1 MSPSGRGATS
11 GPLRRGVALVL
22 GGLVIPSLGVLGAG
36 LVGAV
41 LAGDLADAPFYVLF
55 MLLPASLGFVGVVLA
70 LKRPDNA
77 VGWLLLISGC
87 LAGIAFAGGEYAG
100 YAGLAGT
107 SGNLDRPFVVAAAWV
122 SNVWFVPS
130 IGMLVVYLPLIYPDG
145 RLVGPRWRI
154 VAAIGVFG
162 VVAGALGPA
171 TAPELLV
178 GNVTVSNP
186 LAPPE
191 PFASWIQLATAVSNG
206 IAPVIFLVAVASL
219 LIRFRR
225 SRDVERQQIKWF
237 LFVAAIAA
245 GAFAVSIV
253 NVPLASDVAWVVGLL
268 SLGLLPI
275 AIGVAILR
283 YRLYDIDR
291 IVSRTLSYA
300 IVSGLL
306 AVTYLGAFAILET
319 LLTPFTSTTGGP
331 IAVAASTLV
340 VFALFAPARRRISAL
355 VDRRFNRSRYDAE
368 QTVGRLVERLRD
380 ETDLDQLGVEVEGA
394 VRAALAPAVVA
405 IWTRGE

>member
-1 MSPSGRGATS
+1 MSPNGGGAVS
-11 GPLRRGVALVL
+11 RPLRRGVALAL
-22 GGLVIPSLGVLGAG
+22 GGLVVLSLGVLGAG
-36 LVGAV
+36 LVGSV
-41 LAGDLADAPFYVLF
+41 LAGQLSDAPFYVLF
-55 MLLPASLGFVGVVLA
+55 ILLPASLGSVGVVLA
-70 LKRPDNA
+70 LKRPDNT
-77 VGWLLLISGC
+77 VGWLLLVSGC
-87 LAGIAFAGGEYAG
+87 LAGIAFASGEYVG

-107 SGNLDRPFVVAAAWV
+107 SGNLDRPFVLAAAWV

-130 IGMLVVYLPLIYPDG
+130 IGMLVVYLPLLYPDG
-145 RLVGPRWRI
+145 RLIGPRWRI
-154 VAAIGVFG
+154 VAVIGVFG
-162 VVAGALGPA
+162 VIAGALGPA

-178 GNVTVSNP
+178 GNAAVANP
-186 LAPPE
+186 LAPSE
-191 PFASWIQLATAVSNG
+191 PLAGFIQLATTVSNV

-225 SRDVERQQIKWF
+225 SHDAERQQIKWF

-245 GAFAVSIV
+245 GAFAVSMV
-253 NVPLASDVAWVVGLL
+253 NVSPASDVAWLIGLL

-300 IVSGLL
+300 IVTGLL
-306 AVTYLGAFAILET
+306 AATYLGAFAILET
-319 LLTPFTSTTGGP
+319 LFAPFTSTAGGP

-340 VFALFAPARRRISAL
+340 VFALFSPARRRISAL

-380 ETDLDQLGVEVEGA
+380 ETDLDQLGVEVEAA
-394 VRAALAPAVVA
+394 VRTALAPAVVA